1 MLIKDT
7 LVRPLV
13 TEKSST
19 GLGNEQTYAFEVAVD
34 ATKSDVRMAIES
46 FYGVGVET
54 VRTLVV
60 RGKVKR
66 SGRHFG
72 KRKNWKKAYVTLVEG
87 DSINL
92 FEA

>member
-34 ATKSDVRMAIES
+34 ATKSDVRNAIES

-60 RGKVKR
+60 RGKVKALR
-66 SGRHFG
+66 PALWKAKKLEESVRHP
-72 KRKNWKKAYVTLVEG
+72 R
-87 DSINL
+87 
-92 FEA
+92 